1 MSRLANAGEALAMHA
16 RLMPDKIGASDL
28 DRRMT
33 FRLWHQR
40 ACRLANALM
49 GLGLGKGDRV
59 AVLAYNAIEWLEIYA
74 ATALSGIVAVPVNF
88 RLTAQEAHYIIEN
101 CEARALIVQDEL
113 VGTIEAIRGA
123 LGIADKNVV
132 VFGKTSGPAGF
143 ADVHVSHCALAGTVI
158 DVPLPFVRI
167 AYVVPSTETVTGA
180 IHERDGDVLKFI
192 GDGVLAIFPVGEEGD
207 FTSIAVH
214 ALDAGRT
221 ILARLDE
228 RNVMRRAAGLAQIR
242 IGIGLHLGEVIYGNV
257 GGFDRLD
264 FTVIGPAVNLAARLE
279 GLTKRLMRPL
289 LTSQAFAAACPL
301 PLASLGYHPVRGFSE
316 PEEVFGLPG

>member
-1 MSRLANAGEALAMHA
+1 MAT
-16 RLMPDKIGASDL
+16 DL
-28 DRRMT
+28 RG
-33 FRLWHQR
+33 F
-40 ACRLANALM
+40 
-49 GLGLGKGDRV
+49 
-59 AVLAYNAIEWLEIYA
+59 
-74 ATALSGIVAVPVNF
+74 TALSD
-88 RLTAQEAHYIIEN
+88 RLSGAAMIALLDEYFEA
-101 CEARALIVQDEL
+101 
-113 VGTIEAIRGA
+113 
-123 LGIADKNVV
+123 
-132 VFGKTSGPAGF
+132 
-143 ADVHVSHCALAGTVI
+143 
-158 DVPLPFVRI
+158 
-167 AYVVPSTETVTGA
+167 VTGA

-279 GLTKRLMRPL
+279 SLTKRLMRPL

-316 PEEVFGLPG
+316 PEEVFGLPESC